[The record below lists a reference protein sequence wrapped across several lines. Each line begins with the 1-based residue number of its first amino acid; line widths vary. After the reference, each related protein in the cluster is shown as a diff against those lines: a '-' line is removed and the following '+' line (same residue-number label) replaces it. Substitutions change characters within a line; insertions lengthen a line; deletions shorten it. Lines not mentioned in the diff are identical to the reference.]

1 MAQNAILFKNIRVW
15 QAQFPATFW
24 LQVHLFDIDIPGK
37 ISFKESETLSPGRRG
52 TIVDTPHGM
61 IAIGICYDLRFPELA
76 QLYAKKGANIVIYPG
91 ESGLST
97 SDTCSHSADSM
108 SSIPPPFTYSNLV
121 FRLGLCAA
129 SAPGVLPLQA
139 PSTPPRARCIGSC
152 C

>member
-1 MAQNAILFKNIRVW
+1 MAQNAILLVW
-15 QAQFPATFW
+15 QAQFPAKFW

-91 ESGLST
+91 ENGLST
-97 SDTCSHSADSM
+97 SGVCNYSADSI
-108 SSIPPPFTYSNLV
+108 SSIPPPSMYSNLV
-121 FRLGLCAA
+121 
-129 SAPGVLPLQA
+129 
-139 PSTPPRARCIGSC
+139 
-152 C
+152 